1 MKKIIVNYGLR
12 KKIMVALDCTY
23 PTVQAAL
30 EYRSHTD
37 KAKRIRNYALRHG
50 GQLFQKN
57 WTLMYKIFW

>member
-57 WTLMYKIFW
+57 